1 MKLKYQI
8 GTMIELPRAALCAD
22 DLASSADFFSFGTND
37 LTQTALGISRD
48 DIGSFLHQYLDKGIF
63 PNDPFISIDKDGV
76 GKLLEIGIE
85 KGKKTNLDLLT
96 LIGENFLTYN
106 CSNCGHSVRN
116 HIWQCP
122 SCNHWETFKPNTISD
137 RVAIND

>member
-1 MKLKYQI
+1 MFNINGYCSPDEYINRIRKNVF
-8 GTMIELPRAALCAD
+8 A
-22 DLASSADFFSFGTND
+22 N
-37 LTQTALGISRD
+37 
-48 DIGSFLHQYLDKGIF
+48 IF
-63 PNDPFISIDKDGV
+63 DNLYSENSMDSN
-76 GKLLEIGIE
+76 ES
-85 KGKKTNLDLLT
+85 KTNLDILT

-122 SCNHWETFKPNTISD
+122 SCNHWETFKPNTIND